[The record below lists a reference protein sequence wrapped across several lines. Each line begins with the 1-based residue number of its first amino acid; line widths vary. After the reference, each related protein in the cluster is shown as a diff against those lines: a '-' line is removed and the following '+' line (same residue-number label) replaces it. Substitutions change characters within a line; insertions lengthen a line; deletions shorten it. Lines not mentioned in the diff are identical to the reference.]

1 MVDPHPRWPGFS
13 DSLTLIIDVDKSEFN
28 IAAGPIDF
36 DGKAFKPKRETHVT
50 VFGSATTE
58 SVMERMRQNPESESA
73 LIQAFENTDWS
84 YTITPDYR
92 HLVRPACEYAFT
104 GGTEESIIVLIAMN
118 GMAWFYAELKR
129 LALIDA
135 DLPVPPPHVTLYTYH
150 CDVGIGIPSE
160 AELAALTRRRIQ
172 KPA

>member
-1 MVDPHPRWPGFS
+1 MFDTHQQWPGFS
-13 DSLTLIIDVDKSEFN
+13 ESLTLIIDVDKNEFD
-28 IAAGPIDF
+28 ITAGPIEF
-36 DGKAFKPKRETHVT
+36 DGKAFKPKPETHVT
-50 VFGSATTE
+50 VFGSATAG
-58 SVMERMRQNPESESA
+58 SVMERIGQNPESKSA

-84 YTITPDYR
+84 YTITRDYR
-92 HLVRPACEYAFT
+92 HLVRAACDDAAA
-104 GGTEESIIVLIAMN
+104 GGTEESIIVLIAMD
-118 GMAWFYAELKR
+118 GMARFYTELKR

-150 CDVGIGIPSE
+150 CDIGIGVPSE